1 MTVEIEA
8 IARETGCDVA
18 SLKLAL
24 PLIRQGYLPPFLARY
39 RRDELSGLPEAALW
53 LLHGAV
59 SREQLVED
67 RRTELRQL
75 AERSTCVDTALDKA
89 IGQADSSRHFDRL
102 TRLVRNRNSGL
113 DDSCRLAIRVLNPQ
127 ANDSAD
133 LQAIADELLGSED
146 NKAAA
151 AVGRFDEALHRELA
165 NNQELISVATGWLM
179 RNAKIKIGKV
189 FDPHG
194 ESDDPATDS
203 ADHKP
208 SQPGSTKAAAAD
220 AKPAQAE
227 STPAS
232 ESPAEESAADQP
244 AAVADETPTEA
255 VAQSTEATAEETPAA
270 EAAPVE
276 AAAEPTPA
284 DAAADT
290 PAVADEAAPSESA
303 PVVEGEA
310 AAEAS
315 AESTE
320 AAPGSEASGAPE
332 ANADALAL
340 ETWSKDAPAKK
351 KKGSKKD
358 GSTKVKQQEAAKRA
372 KKKVS
377 PRQRRR
383 RWLVGV
389 LEPLA
394 NKKFAPNKLSAF
406 QILMLARGLR
416 SSVVEASF
424 DYNRGELMHQVQKAA
439 ARLNPHFSDQIAAAT
454 TAAEAAICAVAEEAF
469 WDRQL
474 DYAAERLVDV
484 ISHSF
489 RELVLREPT
498 SARGL
503 IAIDAVGP
511 RTAALAVLDGNGK
524 LLHTEDV
531 PCQLSKTMREQMVTK
546 LGELCHQFHVDK
558 IVISNGPARR
568 NCLIALT
575 ELLKQTQSGSLH
587 WTLADR
593 SGADLFASAD
603 ASDPVIRQT
612 PRRFRA
618 AAWIGMQLL
627 DPISAYT
634 KIDYPRLRLASYQ
647 RELDETA
654 LAKSLLH
661 VMTSGIAAKG
671 ADLNSDD
678 IGWLTQLPGVTR
690 DFAKTID
697 SRRRE
702 ELFTSRDQL
711 TELGDEL
718 TEADRRQMVPFLRV
732 FGGSQAFDAT
742 LIHPDDYGLAEKLCK
757 AVDVPMPDSAPP
769 GYVPPN
775 YEVVETVEPSADAS
789 ANVDVIGVAGADD
802 DAAEETG
809 FALPDAESEAATV
822 SETQDADQTSADQ
835 SPVETASDAEAPAEP
850 VAEATAESEQ
860 APAPQEPATAEEG
873 SDTSTTESNADTTE
887 TAATGDQVEAE
898 GSASESQPAPEVAA
912 VEASLPMPRHPL
924 PERSK
929 IDKVIKEW
937 QVGRHRV
944 NQIVHWLCEP
954 FSVPKVDLAP
964 VALMPLIPK
973 LDNLKPGDLV
983 SGVVVG
989 VAKFGVFVELG
1000 PDCSG
1005 LIHVSRMSKGF
1016 VEDPHEVVQVGD
1028 VVNAYVTAIESGRR
1042 RVALSVMS
1050 PAEEQA
1056 ASEARSHR
1064 EGQRGGRDH
1073 GNRGQSRGG
1082 DSRPAGAGKR
1092 ANAPATAGQG
1102 SRDGQS
1108 GRGGQGGR
1116 GGQSGQGGR
1125 SNQSGRGGPRRD
1137 GGGRDGGR
1145 GRGRDDRGR
1154 GRDSQ
1159 PRTFTVKSS
1168 KEPEKQISD
1177 SMKAGEEPLRSFG
1190 ALMQFYQD
1198 KTEPPKPEV
1207 AVKPAAKKKPESAP
1221 AVTDADAPA
1230 EPAAAVAASD
1240 AAPAKVE
1247 ASAETAEPAAVELPR
1262 NTDNASSGSADPHAA
1277 ADVDSSKGNG

>member
-8 IARETGCDVA
+8 IARETGCDAA
-18 SLKLAL
+18 SLKIAL

-39 RRDELSGLPEAALW
+39 RRDELNGVSESALW

-59 SREQLVED
+59 SREQSID
-67 RRTELRQL
+67 QRRTELLQL

-89 IGQADSSRHFDRL
+89 IRLANSGRHFDRL
-102 TRLVRNRNSGL
+102 TRLIRNRNSVL
-113 DDSCRLAIRVLNPQ
+113 DDACRLAIRVLNPKE
-127 ANDSAD
+127 DDTAD
-133 LQAIADELLGSED
+133 LQAIATEVLGAED
-146 NKAAA
+146 NKAAS
-151 AVGRFDEALHRELA
+151 AVERLDDALLRELP
-165 NNQELISVATGWLM
+165 NNQELIGIATNWLM

-194 ESDDPATDS
+194 ESDEPN
-203 ADHKP
+203 KE
-208 SQPGSTKAAAAD
+208 AAD
-220 AKPAQAE
+220 AKPSQPSGSGAGEAKANE
-227 STPAS
+227 TKEPV
-232 ESPAEESAADQP
+232 EAA
-244 AAVADETPTEA
+244 ATEA
-255 VAQSTEATAEETPAA
+255 EKPAA
-270 EAAPVE
+270 EAAASETAAAETEPTSE
-276 AAAEPTPA
+276 AAAAETNAEP
-284 DAAADT
+284 AAAT
-290 PAVADEAAPSESA
+290 EASEPVASEPVASEPA
-303 PVVEGEA
+303 A

-315 AESTE
+315 ETPADATAPAAEATE
-320 AAPGSEASGAPE
+320 AAETPAAAPAEASTSETSGETTP
-332 ANADALAL
+332 L
-340 ETWSKDAPAKK
+340 ETWSQDAPAKK
-351 KKGSKKD
+351 KKGGKGD

-424 DYNRGELMHQVQKAA
+424 DYNRGELMQQLQKSA
-439 ARLNPHFSDQIAAAT
+439 ARLNPHISDRLSAAAT
-454 TAAEAAICAVAEEAF
+454 TAEAALCAAAEEAF

-484 ISHSF
+484 IADSF

-498 SARGL
+498 TARGL

-575 ELLKQTQSGSLH
+575 ELLKQTQAGSLH

-671 ADLNSDD
+671 ADLNGDD

-690 DFAKTID
+690 DFAKEID
-697 SRRRE
+697 RRRRE

-711 TELGDEL
+711 AELGEL
-718 TEADRRQMVPFLRV
+718 DEADRRQMIPFLRV
-732 FGGSQAFDAT
+732 FGGTQALDAT
-742 LIHPDDYGLAEKLCK
+742 LIHPDDYALAEKLCK
-757 AVDVPMPDSAPP
+757 TIDIPMPDAAPP
-769 GYVPPN
+769 GYQPPN
-775 YEVVETVEPSADAS
+775 YEVVEAAEPATDGA
-789 ANVDVIGVAGADD
+789 APVVVIGEGESDTEPAGFAIPDAETENAADEQPAGD
-802 DAAEETG
+802 STETSVTDAQPAAETEAAGEQPAATEEP
-809 FALPDAESEAATV
+809 AAESEAVATEEPAA
-822 SETQDADQTSADQ
+822 ETTEA
-835 SPVETASDAEAPAEP
+835 PAEAPA
-850 VAEATAESEQ
+850 AEGESSEAAPAEESPEAAAESAPQAEP
-860 APAPQEPATAEEG
+860 APAP
-873 SDTSTTESNADTTE
+873 
-887 TAATGDQVEAE
+887 
-898 GSASESQPAPEVAA
+898 
-912 VEASLPMPRHPL
+912 LPMPKHPL
-924 PERSK
+924 PERSAV
-929 IDKVIKEW
+929 DKVIKEW

-954 FSVPKVDLAP
+954 FSVPKVELAP

-1056 ASEARSHR
+1056 ASEARSR
-1064 EGQRGGRDH
+1064 RDNDRGGREH
-1073 GNRGQSRGG
+1073 GNRGQQRGG
-1082 DSRPAGAGKR
+1082 GNRNAAGG
-1092 ANAPATAGQG
+1092 N
-1102 SRDGQS
+1102 
-1108 GRGGQGGR
+1108 RGGQAGGNGPNQGNRSGGR
-1116 GGQSGQGGR
+1116 GDR
-1125 SNQSGRGGPRRD
+1125 ANQSGRGGPRRD
-1137 GGGRDGGR
+1137 GGGRGGR
-1145 GRGRDDRGR
+1145 DGGRGRDDRGR
-1154 GRDSQ
+1154 GRTPQ
-1159 PRTFTVKSS
+1159 PRTFTVTSS

-1177 SMKAGEEPLRSFG
+1177 SMKTGEEPLRSFG
-1190 ALMQFYQD
+1190 ALMQFYQE
-1198 KTEPPKPEV
+1198 KTEP
-1207 AVKPAAKKKPESAP
+1207 VKPAA
-1221 AVTDADAPA
+1221 
-1230 EPAAAVAASD
+1230 AASKESKKSD
-1240 AAPAKVE
+1240 NEAAPATPVAAE
-1247 ASAETAEPAAVELPR
+1247 APAPASDKAPETEAAAPQTVELPKE
-1262 NTDNASSGSADPHAA
+1262 TDNAKPA
-1277 ADVDSSKGNG
+1277 ADENASANADANKGN

>member
-8 IARETGCDVA
+8 IARETGCDAA
-18 SLKLAL
+18 SLKIAL

-39 RRDELSGLPEAALW
+39 RRDELSGISESALW

-59 SREQLVED
+59 SREQSIED
-67 RRTELRQL
+67 RRSELLQL

-89 IGQADSSRHFDRL
+89 IRMANSGRHFDRL
-102 TRLVRNRNSGL
+102 TRLIRNRNSVL
-113 DDSCRLAIRVLNPQ
+113 DDASRLAIRLLNPQ
-127 ANDSAD
+127 ENDSAD
-133 LQAIADELLGSED
+133 LQAIATEVLGSED
-146 NKAAA
+146 NKATA
-151 AVGRFDEALHRELA
+151 AVGRLDEALHRELP
-165 NNQELISVATGWLM
+165 NNQELIGVATSWLL

-194 ESDDPATDS
+194 ESDDPTPDS
-203 ADHKP
+203 GDAKP
-208 SQPGSTKAAAAD
+208 SQPGTAG
-220 AKPAQAE
+220 AE
-227 STPAS
+227 
-232 ESPAEESAADQP
+232 
-244 AAVADETPTEA
+244 PTA
-255 VAQSTEATAEETPAA
+255 TEPAA
-270 EAAPVE
+270 ETTAPS
-276 AAAEPTPA
+276 EP
-284 DAAADT
+284 
-290 PAVADEAAPSESA
+290 VAEAAPSEA
-303 PVVEGEA
+303 PAPTDVDAVTAEASDQAAAPATEPVIDA
-310 AAEAS
+310 AAETAK
-315 AESTE
+315 AEVAENAAETE
-320 AAPGSEASGAPE
+320 AADDSSTESPEASETPAETTDETP
-332 ANADALAL
+332 AL
-340 ETWSKDAPAKK
+340 ETWSKDAPPKK
-351 KKGSKKD
+351 KKGSK
-358 GSTKVKQQEAAKRA
+358 GESKVKQQEAAKRT

-389 LEPLA
+389 LEGLA

-424 DYNRGELMHQVQKAA
+424 DYNRGELMQQLQKAA
-439 ARLNPHFSDQIAAAT
+439 ARLNPHISDRLSAAVT
-454 TAAEAAICAVAEEAF
+454 DVEAALCAAAEEAF

-484 ISHSF
+484 IADSF

-575 ELLKQTQSGSLH
+575 ELLKQTQTGSLH

-603 ASDPVIRQT
+603 AIDPVIRQT

-647 RELDETA
+647 RELDENS
-654 LAKSLLH
+654 LAKSLLN

-671 ADLNSDD
+671 ADLNGDD

-690 DFAKTID
+690 DFAKSID

-711 TELGDEL
+711 TELGEL
-718 TEADRRQMVPFLRV
+718 SETDRRQMVPFLRV
-732 FGGSQAFDAT
+732 FGGSQALDAT
-742 LIHPDDYGLAEKLCK
+742 LIHPDDYPLAEKLCK
-757 AVDVPMPDSAPP
+757 AVDIPMPDSAPP
-769 GYVPPN
+769 GYVAPN
-775 YEVVETVEPSADAS
+775 YEVVEVAEPASEESAP
-789 ANVDVIGVAGADD
+789 VVVIGDGATTEE
-802 DAAEETG
+802 AAD
-809 FALPDAESEAATV
+809 FALPESTTEGEAATDGESTPASEEAAAEPAAESAETVTDEQPAAEATPEPEAVAEESPAEPAEASEEAASGESEATD
-822 SETQDADQTSADQ
+822 E
-835 SPVETASDAEAPAEP
+835 ASPAEIEGFSEP
-850 VAEATAESEQ
+850 KAAATPT
-860 APAPQEPATAEEG
+860 APAP
-873 SDTSTTESNADTTE
+873 
-887 TAATGDQVEAE
+887 EA
-898 GSASESQPAPEVAA
+898 
-912 VEASLPMPRHPL
+912 LPMPKHPL
-924 PERSK
+924 PERSAV
-929 IDKVIKEW
+929 DKVIKEW

-1028 VVNAYVTAIESGRR
+1028 VINAYVTAIESGRR

-1056 ASEARSHR
+1056 ASEARARRDGERGQHDR
-1064 EGQRGGRDH
+1064 GGRGQQRGGDARPA
-1073 GNRGQSRGG
+1073 GNRGGQDRS
-1082 DSRPAGAGKR
+1082 AGNG
-1092 ANAPATAGQG
+1092 PSQG
-1102 SRDGQS
+1102 N
-1108 GRGGQGGR
+1108 RGGQGGR
-1116 GGQSGQGGR
+1116 GGQGER
-1125 SNQSGRGGPRRD
+1125 SNQAGRGGPRRD
-1137 GGGRDGGR
+1137 GGGRGGRDGGGR
-1145 GRGRDDRGR
+1145 GGRDDRGR
-1154 GRDSQ
+1154 GRGGRDPQ
-1159 PRTFTVKSS
+1159 PRTFTVTSS
-1168 KEPEKQISD
+1168 KEPEKKISD

-1190 ALMQFYQD
+1190 ALMQFYQE
-1198 KTEPPKPEV
+1198 KTEPVKPEV
-1207 AVKPAAKKKPESAP
+1207 TAKPAPEKEANAP
-1221 AVTDADAPA
+1221 QPEAATQES
-1230 EPAAAVAASD
+1230 EPAK
-1240 AAPAKVE
+1240 PQ
-1247 ASAETAEPAAVELPR
+1247 ETAEAPSVELPR
-1262 NTDNASSGSADPHAA
+1262 AEIANQDSDADTTANADAN
-1277 ADVDSSKGNG
+1277 KGNG

>member
-8 IARETGCDVA
+8 IARETGCDAA
-18 SLKLAL
+18 SLKIAL

-39 RRDELSGLPEAALW
+39 RRDELNGLSENALW

-59 SREQLVED
+59 SREQSIEE
-67 RRTELRQL
+67 RRAELRQL
-75 AERSTCVDTALDKA
+75 AERSVCVDTALDKA
-89 IGQADSSRHFDRL
+89 IRMADSGRHFDRL
-102 TRLVRNRNSGL
+102 TRLIRNRNSVL
-113 DDSCRLAIRVLNPQ
+113 DDASRLVIRVLNPQ
-127 ANDSAD
+127 ENDSAD
-133 LQAIADELLGSED
+133 LQAIATELLGTEE
-146 NKAAA
+146 NKASA
-151 AVGRFDEALHRELA
+151 AVSRFEETLQRELP
-165 NNQELISVATGWLM
+165 NNQELIGIATSWLM
-179 RNAKIKIGKV
+179 RNAKIKVGKV

-194 ESDDPATDS
+194 ESEEPAKEVDE
-203 ADHKP
+203 AKP
-208 SQPGSTKAAAAD
+208 SQPGSVSPAAGAQASETATPVADATTSSDAVVATEAATTETPAVDEAAAKAA
-220 AKPAQAE
+220 E
-227 STPAS
+227 
-232 ESPAEESAADQP
+232 P
-244 AAVADETPTEA
+244 AATD
-255 VAQSTEATAEETPAA
+255 STEATN
-270 EAAPVE
+270 
-276 AAAEPTPA
+276 AAAETA
-284 DAAADT
+284 Q
-290 PAVADEAAPSESA
+290 
-303 PVVEGEA
+303 
-310 AAEAS
+310 

-320 AAPGSEASGAPE
+320 AAPVAADTQPAPNEESSVADATADAQATPAQADGEPE
-332 ANADALAL
+332 AAVVNGEAKAPDADAVPL

-351 KKGSKKD
+351 KKGSKGD
-358 GSTKVKQQEAAKRA
+358 SSTKAKQQDAAKRA

-424 DYNRGELMHQVQKAA
+424 DYNRGELMQQLQKSV
-439 ARLNPHFSDQIAAAT
+439 ARLNPHFADQLVAAT
-454 TAAEAAICAVAEEAF
+454 VAAEASLCAAAEEAF

-484 ISHSF
+484 IADSF
-489 RELVLREPT
+489 RDLVLREPT
-498 SARGL
+498 TARGL

-511 RTAALAVLDGNGK
+511 RTAALAVLDGNGQ

-546 LGELCHQFHVDK
+546 LGELCHQYHVDK

-575 ELLKQTQSGSLH
+575 ELLKQTQAGSLH

-603 ASDPVIRQT
+603 ASDPVLRQT

-647 RELDETA
+647 RELDEPA
-654 LAKSLLH
+654 LAKSLLS

-690 DFAKTID
+690 EFAKAID
-697 SRRRE
+697 LRRRE

-711 TELGDEL
+711 TELGEL
-718 TEADRRQMVPFLRV
+718 SEADRRQMVPFLRV

-742 LIHPDDYGLAEKLCK
+742 LIHPDDYGLAEKLCN
-757 AVDVPMPDSAPP
+757 AVDIPMPESAPP
-769 GYVPPN
+769 GYQPPN
-775 YEVVETVEPSADAS
+775 YEVAPVAEVASEEPAP
-789 ANVDVIGVAGADD
+789 VDVIGVATGDADEAD
-802 DAAEETG
+802 AEGFSLPEADSQPSDEPAAEQASEESEPNAETAVDTHPAADPATSENEAAAEGDAAAET
-809 FALPDAESEAATV
+809 AETPADAESET
-822 SETQDADQTSADQ
+822 
-835 SPVETASDAEAPAEP
+835 APAEGETAADADGLAVEGFAEKTDAVP
-850 VAEATAESEQ
+850 PVVAVAEA
-860 APAPQEPATAEEG
+860 
-873 SDTSTTESNADTTE
+873 
-887 TAATGDQVEAE
+887 
-898 GSASESQPAPEVAA
+898 
-912 VEASLPMPRHPL
+912 LPMPKHPL

-929 IDKVIKEW
+929 VDKVIKEW

-1056 ASEARSHR
+1056 AADARAR
-1064 EGQRGGRDH
+1064 RDGERGQRDH
-1073 GNRGQSRGG
+1073 GNRGQQRGG
-1082 DSRPAGAGKR
+1082 SRPAGNRGGQPASAGNGPSQGGR
-1092 ANAPATAGQG
+1092 GGQG
-1102 SRDGQS
+1102 GQS
-1108 GRGGQGGR
+1108 GRGGR
-1116 GGQSGQGGR
+1116 GGQGDR

-1137 GGGRDGGR
+1137 GGGRGGRDGG

-1154 GRDSQ
+1154 GRNPQ
-1159 PRTFTVKSS
+1159 PRTFTVTSS

-1177 SMKAGEEPLRSFG
+1177 SMKTGEEPLRSFG
-1190 ALMQFYQD
+1190 ALMQFYQE
-1198 KTEPPKPEV
+1198 KTEP
-1207 AVKPAAKKKPESAP
+1207 VKPAAAASKESKNSDGEA
-1221 AVTDADAPA
+1221 AAAT
-1230 EPAAAVAASD
+1230 PAAAEATAPASD
-1240 AAPAKVE
+1240 KAPESEAAAPQ
-1247 ASAETAEPAAVELPR
+1247 TVELPKEV
-1262 NTDNASSGSADPHAA
+1262 DNAKSPADENASANAEA
-1277 ADVDSSKGNG
+1277 NKGN